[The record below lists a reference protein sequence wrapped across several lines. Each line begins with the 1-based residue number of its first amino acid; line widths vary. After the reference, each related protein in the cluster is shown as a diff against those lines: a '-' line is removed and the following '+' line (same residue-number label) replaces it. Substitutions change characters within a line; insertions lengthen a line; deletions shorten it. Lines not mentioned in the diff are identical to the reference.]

1 MVGYSG
7 SCLVVLMVV
16 TKALKKEQSTVQ
28 LMVDWWVA
36 LKVWQMVDLWAV
48 QRVVMK
54 EDLLVVMMVRNLV
67 VTMALLLADKSAAQK
82 SCLWA
87 Y

>member
-1 MVGYSG
+1 M
-7 SCLVVLMVV
+7 VVLMVV

-28 LMVDWWVA
+28 SMVDWWVA